1 MFLADTWLHITT
13 LTVSFVQVA
22 PVTNEIDYSFNLS
35 PNCTVLDDDNN
46 LPFQV
51 TSQCGVTLSADGTIV
66 LFNGPQSLQVL
77 NNVSSSITVFTYEN
91 AYSYLGSPP
100 SETISQRDYTA
111 TTFGLQTQCE
121 IISNDCNLIALD
133 GASTPFYWSDTFE
146 GDVSSVQDW
155 YMTYFNDSR
164 MSSNMTGFTYTA
176 SNPFYWGLA
185 ALTNRGLVSDAIGQI
200 PGLVFP
206 IHGGYAFVL
215 FCNSTLYDIQYN
227 SVNGAVTRFVTTPSN
242 ISTTNLWQKSIQISG
257 LGTDQLK
264 QAASLTVFSNSA
276 EELADGIALAFSKV
290 ALAVGSQS
298 VRPQPALEA

>member
-13 LTVSFVQVA
+13 LTVSLVQVA
-22 PVTNEIDYSFNLS
+22 PVTNRIDYSFNLS

-91 AYSYLGSPP
+91 AYSYLGSPT

-133 GASTPFYWSDTFE
+133 GASTPFYCSDTFE

-164 MSSNMTGFTYTA
+164 MSSNMTGSPILPTIL
-176 SNPFYWGLA
+176 S
-185 ALTNRGLVSDAIGQI
+185 IG
-200 PGLVFP
+200 
-206 IHGGYAFVL
+206 A
-215 FCNSTLYDIQYN
+215 
-227 SVNGAVTRFVTTPSN
+227 
-242 ISTTNLWQKSIQISG
+242 
-257 LGTDQLK
+257 
-264 QAASLTVFSNSA
+264 
-276 EELADGIALAFSKV
+276 
-290 ALAVGSQS
+290 
-298 VRPQPALEA
+298 